1 MTPTRSR
8 PRKTESGQTLAEMS
22 LIAPIF
28 ILLIFGFIDVTR
40 VYQSWV
46 TIQHAAREG
55 ARYGV
60 TGRTDCASGPQ
71 TRSDCIEQTVRKFTN
86 GLTDPE
92 NDLTVGVRS
101 WEYPAYADPATD
113 DSPGG
118 QCDALE
124 VRVEYDFS
132 PATPMMANIFGPV
145 QMVARQ
151 RLVNEPFGPCS

>member
-1 MTPTRSR
+1 
-8 PRKTESGQTLAEMS
+8 MS
-22 LIAPIF
+22 LIAPVF
-28 ILLIFGFIDVTR
+28 ILLIFGFIDITR

-60 TGRTDCASGPQ
+60 TGRTDCAAGPQ
-71 TRSDCIEQTVRKFTN
+71 TRADCIEHTVRKFTG
-86 GLTDPE
+86 GLTDPA

-101 WEYPAYADPATD
+101 WEYPAYADPATED
-113 DSPGG
+113 NPGG

-132 PATPMMANIFGPV
+132 PATPMMGNIFGPV
-145 QMVARQ
+145 HMVARQ